1 MAQVIRTESEIY
13 NELMSQTA
21 LALGVTVD
29 ELGQQYHVENTV
41 LANQMWIGDLKISRV
56 QENLYPDLSEE
67 TVLLRQGQMWLQRSP
82 AKAVQGLYSVKVYS
96 SNGASIGKDVQFI
109 SNADSTS
116 PNYVFVTNNAYSTN
130 GDVLNDVEPLPN
142 PEGLIQLRALT
153 GGIKSVL
160 QVGDK
165 LTCIQP
171 LLNAKDEVVVDS
183 VITQPK
189 DAESL
194 DSFRADVIQAMSIKN
209 NIFSSALMRYWVSP
223 ISEIR
228 TIYPYILKQG
238 VHIIYVEATPENS
251 VGGIVG
257 QTTEEVLKKVYHF
270 DGSVETGAMVY
281 DEERNEARRPA
292 GVLNFVVQN
301 AIPRAVDIAFAGL
314 NDTSKSSLIKSVIGD
329 ILYEIRPYIS
339 GAQPSTQQ
347 NDVLASYMIL
357 AAIGSAL
364 AGSGAYYTG
373 ITMFVDGVEQTNVVF
388 SKGDYPYLRDVT
400 NNGQPI

>member
-56 QENLYPDLSEE
+56 QENLYPDLSEG

-116 PNYVFVTNNAYSTN
+116 PNYVFVTNYAYSTN
-130 GDVLNDVEPLPN
+130 GDVLNDIEPLPN
-142 PEGLIQLRALT
+142 PEGLIQLRSLT

-257 QTTEEVLKKVYHF
+257 QTTEEVLKKVDVLSGGEKMRCMIARMQLKNANCLILDTPTNHLDLESIQAF
-270 DGSVETGAMVY
+270 NNNLVGFKGNILFASHDHEFIETVSDRIIELTPKGTIDKLMPYDDYIY
-281 DEERNEARRPA
+281 DEQIKE
-292 GVLNFVVQN
+292 QKQKMYN
-301 AIPRAVDIAFAGL
+301 A
-314 NDTSKSSLIKSVIGD
+314 
-329 ILYEIRPYIS
+329 
-339 GAQPSTQQ
+339 
-347 NDVLASYMIL
+347 
-357 AAIGSAL
+357 
-364 AGSGAYYTG
+364 
-373 ITMFVDGVEQTNVVF
+373 
-388 SKGDYPYLRDVT
+388 
-400 NNGQPI
+400 